1 MIDRIEGDHA
11 EIRGIW
17 DSHTR
22 VVSKVSTFVVAM
34 SRAPNNELYEEI
46 KGLFKDVRRVGD
58 ALAPR
63 RTAEVIYE
71 GEKLGREL

>member
-1 MIDRIEGDHA
+1 
-11 EIRGIW
+11 
-17 DSHTR
+17 
-22 VVSKVSTFVVAM
+22 M
-34 SRAPNNELYEEI
+34 SRAPNNKLYDEI
-46 KGLFKDVRRVGD
+46 KGLFKDVRRIGD